1 MAKAHAAAILKRQIV
16 PPPGGCGQKTP
27 PLDSNAK
34 KLLQYDYDCKPR
46 GGVHEHYGTAV
57 SGSHH
62 EMGVCVGGGKAAV
75 RGAAKRQQG
84 TEEPGRGIRG
94 AHFRAL
100 LHGHDPHR
108 AGQAVHRAGAA
119 GAAAGGRAEAGGAP
133 AAQLR
138 RAAGGAD
145 PCHLRLLRGG
155 GFFAAG
161 SPQRAAAGT
170 YPGERCH

>member
-1 MAKAHAAAILKRQIV
+1 MPKAPSQRGLASRSDDWGSLL
-16 PPPGGCGQKTP
+16 
-27 PLDSNAK
+27 PLDSGAE
-34 KLLQYDYDCKPR
+34 KLLQYDYDCKPC
-46 GGVHEHYGTAV
+46 GGVHEYYGTAV

-62 EMGVCVGGGKAAV
+62 EMGVGVGGGKAAV
-75 RGAAKRQQG
+75 RGAAQCEQG
-84 TEEPGRGIRG
+84 AEESGRGIRV
-94 AHFRAL
+94 AHLRAL
-100 LHGHDPHR
+100 LHGYDPHR
-108 AGQAVHRAGAA
+108 AGQTVHPAGAA

-145 PCHLRLLRGG
+145 PCHLRLLCGG

-161 SPQRAAAGT
+161 SPQRAAAGA